1 MIKIFKLM
9 MVHHSV
15 PLLMK
20 LFYSFEHGYKTITH
34 GISFWGEKKR
44 QAEGLFRKPWREKE
58 DPLGHLRFTKDF
70 PLSC

>member
-1 MIKIFKLM
+1 M

-34 GISFWGEKKR
+34 GISFWGKKKGKQKVYSGSHGEK
-44 QAEGLFRKPWREKE
+44 RKIHW
-58 DPLGHLRFTKDF
+58 DT
-70 PLSC
+70 